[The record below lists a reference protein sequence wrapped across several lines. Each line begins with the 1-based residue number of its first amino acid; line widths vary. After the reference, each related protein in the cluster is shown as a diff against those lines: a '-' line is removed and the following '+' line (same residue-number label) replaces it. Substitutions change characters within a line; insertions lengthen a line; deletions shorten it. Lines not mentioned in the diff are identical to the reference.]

1 MRPVLLQPR
10 RVYSRP
16 AMFQESLPLRPLPRA
31 LPASLDLAL
40 LERSDG
46 QFIRVGLP
54 PEWFDVFFGDPGR
67 PNSGLDLASRSL
79 FLENFLLDA
88 EAHWAAGSAQPLRSG
103 PWTETAPDGRERP
116 LEAMALTLDGRAL
129 LLIGPP
135 ALDFAGMQQIFQSA
149 RQEALDRQRIQRE
162 IERREVL
169 LHCIVHDLGNPL
181 GSVRGALQL
190 LDDDLKAGATEAEAT
205 QQLLTIALR
214 QADRMREMIR
224 SILDVFRA
232 EVDAFNPAADRTGL
246 ACDAA
251 LVVRRVVE
259 ALGPRAR
266 TRQQALAMVGVDD
279 PCLVVAEENRLERV
293 VYNLLDNALRYTPA
307 DEGATVTLRRDAGAV
322 WLTIDDAGPGVPES
336 VRPFLFQAFSQV
348 GGRPGKAGLGLYFC
362 RIAVKAWGGDVGVLD
377 APGGGARFQ
386 VRLDRPA
393 QAIPLAGSS
402 R

>member
-1 MRPVLLQPR
+1 MR
-10 RVYSRP
+10 
-16 AMFQESLPLRPLPRA
+16 QESLPPRPLPRA

-40 LERSDG
+40 LERLGG
-46 QFIRVGLP
+46 QFVRLGTP
-54 PEWFDVFFGDPGR
+54 PAWFDAFFGDPGH
-67 PNSGLDLASRSL
+67 PYAGVDLAARSF

-88 EAHWAAGSAQPLRSG
+88 EAHWATGTAELLRSG

-116 LEAMALTLDGRAL
+116 LEAISLTLDERAL
-129 LLIGPP
+129 LLVGPP
-135 ALDFAGMQQIFQSA
+135 ALDFDGMQQVFQSA

-190 LDDDLKAGATEAEAT
+190 LDDDLKAGIAERDET

-232 EVDAFNPAADRTGL
+232 EVDAFSPAADRSGL
-246 ACDAA
+246 VCDAA
-251 LVVRRVVE
+251 AVVRRVVE
-259 ALGPRAR
+259 ALGPRVR
-266 TRQQALAMVGVDD
+266 TQQQALTLVGADD
-279 PCLVVAEENRLERV
+279 ACPAVAEENRLERV
-293 VYNLLDNALRYTPA
+293 VFNLLDNALRYTPA
-307 DEGATVTLRRDAGAV
+307 EETVTVTLRPDADSV
-322 WLTIDDAGPGVPES
+322 VLTVDDAGPGVPES

-362 RIAVKAWGGDVGVLD
+362 RIAVQAWGGEVAVLD

-386 VRLDRPA
+386 VRLDRPGDR
-393 QAIPLAGSS
+393 PTV
-402 R
+402 